1 VRLDRTFGRSAELS
15 GGLAALGVGR
25 ADRVAVWLPNGP
37 EWLELVFAL
46 SRLGAAAVAINTRFR
61 SHEVQDILVRSGARV
76 LVYAPGFKG
85 IDFAGI
91 LAGVD
96 APALEHVI
104 ELPYDALLREP
115 ADDVGR
121 DDDPAVIFTSSGTTG
136 APKLVVHTQHG
147 LAAHADAVASSFGY
161 REDGA
166 VVGAFL
172 PLCGVFGFC
181 TALGAL
187 AGGARLIF
195 AQAFDG
201 AAELIERERIT
212 HTNLSDEMLRRL
224 LETPERLRTLREAG
238 FAAFNLEPRPLIDA
252 APFTAYQCYGASEMQ
267 ALVAHAP
274 AAAPPEARAIAGGRP
289 VSEDIEVRIADGEI
303 QVRGPNVMAGYLGD
317 EQATRAAFT
326 EDGFLRSGDLGH
338 ETELGFAY
346 ETRRAEA
353 LRLAGFLVSPR
364 EIEAFLEGCE
374 GVEAAQV
381 VAAGARAVAFALGD
395 FDADAVLARCR
406 AELAAFKVPERIVAL
421 DAFPMTDSANGRR
434 VRREELRE
442 RARKFTT

>member
-1 VRLDRTFGRSAELS
+1 MRLDRPFRRSAELS
-15 GGLAALGVGR
+15 GGLAALGVSRG
-25 ADRVAVWLPNGP
+25 DRVAIWLPNGP

-46 SRLGAAAVAINTRFR
+46 SRLGACAVAINTRFR

-91 LAGVD
+91 MRGVD
-96 APALEHVI
+96 APGLEHVLR
-104 ELPYDALLREP
+104 LPLDGLVGEP
-115 ADDVGR
+115 APDAGR
-121 DDDPAVIFTSSGTTG
+121 GDDPAVIFTSSGTTG
-136 APKLVVHTQHG
+136 APKLVQHTQSG
-147 LAAHADAVASSFGY
+147 LAAHAEAVATSFGY
-161 REDGA
+161 RDDA

-187 AGGARLIF
+187 AGGARLVF
-195 AQAFDG
+195 APAFDG
-201 AAELIERERIT
+201 AAELIEREGIT

-224 LETPERLRTLREAG
+224 LESPERLGTLREVG
-238 FAAFNLEPRPLIDA
+238 FAAFNLEPRPLVDA
-252 APFTAYQCYGASEMQ
+252 APFIAYQCYGASEMQ

-326 EDGFLRSGDLGH
+326 EDGFLRSGDLGR

-353 LRLAGFLVSPR
+353 LRLAGFLVAPR

-374 GVEAAQV
+374 GVHAAQV
-381 VAAGARAVAFALGD
+381 VAAGSRAVAFALGE

-421 DAFPMTDSANGRR
+421 DAFPMADSANGRR

-442 RARKFTT
+442 LARKFTP